1 MEQKKK
7 RRRAKREQKRQK
19 DEKANKGKKKKFCG
33 GGFGLKKLLTL
44 NGRSPSNEAPLKK
57 YSKIAP
63 APVKQFVF
71 YNSGW

>member
-1 MEQKKK
+1 MKKK
-7 RRRAKREQKRQK
+7 KKKAEGQERAKAPERRKSEQR
-19 DEKANKGKKKKFCG
+19 KKKKFCG

-44 NGRSPSNEAPLKK
+44 NGRSPSNKAPLKK
-57 YSKIAP
+57 YKKIAP